1 MNSVG
6 CSFSPVQIT
15 PAEGWRPVMKRRITV
30 ALSLAIVCLGIL
42 TTSSALAESYPGAY
56 FIGDSGSGDGFN
68 GASDVSQLKNVIMGL
83 PFDFSGV
90 RPPSYQVMD
99 LDGDAFIQS
108 GDQTLLR
115 NWTFSNYSSYSGPGA
130 IGKAFSVRVFAST
143 VDVWD
148 TAGNSVMLKAWTHD
162 NPTVGSSDTTARAG
176 YGIQFEI
183 TTQCAGGAAN
193 IYGRD
198 ATPALLDPTDAYISG
213 LTAYEYS
220 ATFTD
225 GVKHWP
231 ESETFGGVAAVKLNS
246 GTCVDND
253 TVIIGVYIPSDVEAI
268 PG

>member
-1 MNSVG
+1 
-6 CSFSPVQIT
+6 
-15 PAEGWRPVMKRRITV
+15 
-30 ALSLAIVCLGIL
+30 
-42 TTSSALAESYPGAY
+42 
-56 FIGDSGSGDGFN
+56 
-68 GASDVSQLKNVIMGL
+68 MGL

-90 RPPSYQVMD
+90 RPPSYQLMD

-130 IGKAFSVRVFAST
+130 IGKAFAVRLFTPT
-143 VDVWD
+143 VDVYD

-162 NPTVGSSDTTARAG
+162 NPGVGSSDTTARAG

-213 LTAYEYS
+213 PTAYEYS

-231 ESETFGGVAAVKLNS
+231 ENETFGGVAAVKLNS
-246 GTCVDND
+246 GSCANND

-268 PG
+268 PGGQGSLGRFDARLNAAGTITATIHTGVSRSLTGISVNGADPQAVLEGNTTPITATCSYSSAPPTHDCSDP